1 MNEVSAHPP
10 PGETATGQS
19 VPVSA
24 AVAGAYPGAHRPD
37 RRRRVDSSGVGIS
50 VVEWGDEGDPPLLFA
65 HGGFDFAETLN
76 VFAPILARAGWRVVS
91 WDQRGHGDSDHADLY
106 SWHADTRD
114 AAAVVHSTTDE
125 AMPWIGHSKGGVLTM
140 QLSEVLPHRLSK
152 LVNLDGLPSRRFV
165 PDVAEQ
171 RNAMMSEAALGWLDH
186 RASLEGKQRRPG
198 TIEGLAQRRARM
210 NIRMSP
216 EWLQYLVTVGA
227 RQDTDG
233 WRWKIDP
240 TLRMGG
246 LGPWRPEWSMAR
258 LPALGV
264 PFLGVLGLELE
275 EMGWGT
281 RPGDVEAYLPSGAR
295 FETLDGVGHFVHIEA
310 PERVADLIL
319 EFLS

>member
-1 MNEVSAHPP
+1 M
-10 PGETATGQS
+10 
-19 VPVSA
+19 
-24 AVAGAYPGAHRPD
+24 
-37 RRRRVDSSGVGIS
+37 
-50 VVEWGDEGDPPLLFA
+50 LFA

-125 AMPWIGHSKGGVLTM
+125 AMPWIGHSKGGEATM

-152 LVNLDGLPSRRFV
+152 LVNLDGLPSPLRPRRRRAAQRHDERGG
-165 PDVAEQ
+165 PRLARPSGVARGQ
-171 RNAMMSEAALGWLDH
+171 AAT
-186 RASLEGKQRRPG
+186 PG

-210 NIRMSP
+210 NIRMSS

-227 RQDTDG
+227 RQDADG

-258 LPALGV
+258 LPASACRS
-264 PFLGVLGLELE
+264 
-275 EMGWGT
+275 W
-281 RPGDVEAYLPSGAR
+281 ACSA
-295 FETLDGVGHFVHIEA
+295 
-310 PERVADLIL
+310 
-319 EFLS
+319 